1 MTTTKA
7 APFLEQ
13 EDADVL
19 AFGKQLLKAAATP
32 REKAAVWAL
41 VEERKILTLPAVRRN
56 LASQPDSGGRV
67 QFTWQHLACSLYGLG
82 LDESGR
88 AFLDLILSIAWPHQT
103 SLMRVLDLDERRLT
117 IVLQAMTRLA
127 GNDTITIT
135 ARS

>member
-19 AFGKQLLKAAATP
+19 AFGKLLLKAAVTP

-41 VEERKILTLPAVRRN
+41 VEERKILTHKAVRRE
-56 LASQPDSGGRV
+56 LASQSGSGGRV
-67 QFTWQHLACSLYGLG
+67 QFTWEHLACSLYGLG
-82 LDESGR
+82 LDDAER
-88 AFLDLILSIAWPHQT
+88 AFVDLVLSIAWPHQT
-103 SLMRVLDLDERRLT
+103 SLMRAIDLDERRLA